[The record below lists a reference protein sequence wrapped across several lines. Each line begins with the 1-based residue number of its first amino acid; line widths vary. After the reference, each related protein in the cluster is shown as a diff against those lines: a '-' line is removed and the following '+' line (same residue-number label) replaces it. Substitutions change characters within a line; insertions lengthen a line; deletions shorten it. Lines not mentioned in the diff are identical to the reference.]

1 VKWVA
6 LLRDRVVLALVAV
19 AILVTGLFA
28 LYLPT
33 ALDDY
38 DKWGFRITCGSA
50 LSADYEQAATADAHA
65 AGAGDYADQCQSAIW
80 WRRGWAS
87 TLVLIGVG
95 LSIALLV
102 SVARS
107 PSSQTAGGSGSRDPA
122 GGR

>member
-1 VKWVA
+1 MKWVA
-6 LLRDRVVLALVAV
+6 VLRDRVVLALAAV

-50 LSADYEQAATADAHA
+50 LSADYDQAATADAHA
-65 AGAGDYADQCQSAIW
+65 AGVSDYADQCQSAIW

-87 TLVLIGVG
+87 TLVLIGAG

-102 SVARS
+102 RQQRESTDADRS
-107 PSSQTAGGSGSRDPA
+107 GG
-122 GGR
+122 

>member
-1 VKWVA
+1 MKWVA
-6 LLRDRVVLALVAV
+6 VLRDRVVIALVAV

-65 AGAGDYADQCQSAIW
+65 AGVGDYADQCQSAIW

-87 TLVLIGVG
+87 TLVLVG
-95 LSIALLV
+95 ASLSIALLV

-107 PSSQTAGGSGSRDPA
+107 PSSQPAGDSGSRDPTS
-122 GGR
+122 GP